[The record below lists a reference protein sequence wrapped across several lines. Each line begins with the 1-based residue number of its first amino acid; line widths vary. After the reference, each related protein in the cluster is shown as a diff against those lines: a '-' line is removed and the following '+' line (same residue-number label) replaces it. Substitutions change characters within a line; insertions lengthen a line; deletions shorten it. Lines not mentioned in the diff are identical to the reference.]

1 MNKYFHYFGH
11 CEMWFE
17 LNSWVEGNKSAY
29 VIAVT
34 VLYAR
39 SEEGGG
45 EEKQLTM
52 YDVAEPEDLG
62 VHVDTN
68 QRNHEAICSTGC

>member
-1 MNKYFHYFGH
+1 
-11 CEMWFE
+11 MWFE

-39 SEEGGG
+39 I
-45 EEKQLTM
+45 
-52 YDVAEPEDLG
+52 V
-62 VHVDTN
+62 V
-68 QRNHEAICSTGC
+68 I